1 MVRREHWVF
10 SGDAARQLISGD
22 GAVAAQLSTSRQS
35 EPDGRQWEPCRT
47 SQANMHAEEACARLP
62 RQKHYE
68 DGSLGARKRFGETLT
83 AMAEHREQ
91 DREPNSR
98 THGFGR
104 PAAAQRSGGRHSK
117 EALLTERQQQ
127 QLATVN
133 RTPRASKEVLRPE
146 RHQQQL
152 AAVSRTP
159 RASKEMMQTE
169 RKERMCAIEL
179 TTEDYEYTERHLS
192 PRQKHYNSMARVD
205 AQQAKRFGLQATPY
219 GLHGFG
225 EKPGSQ
231 TTRGR
236 AGGHEVAPGQPNQPD
251 VERASHDK
259 REDDAGRCAD
269 RPGPP
274 CLPPRSTSAAVA
286 AAAARAVPTPFLCIT
301 WPQRTVLCRPP
312 LSESTPKP
320 PPHPLSP
327 LVPPQPL
334 RLPTQGQAAEPSC
347 GAAWVRQ
354 RDTAAVAVP
363 HVHYGGCRGV
373 EWCARPRHPRAL
385 LAHAAMGHRCHR

>member
-22 GAVAAQLSTSRQS
+22 GAVAAQLSTARQT
-35 EPDGRQWEPCRT
+35 EQNGRQWGPCRT

-62 RQKHYE
+62 RQKHYG
-68 DGSLGARKRFGETLT
+68 DGSLGARERFGETLT

-91 DREPNSR
+91 DREPNSW

-133 RTPRASKEVLRPE
+133 RTP
-146 RHQQQL
+146 Q
-152 AAVSRTP
+152 
-159 RASKEMMQTE
+159 ASKEMMQTE

-192 PRQKHYNSMARVD
+192 PRQKHYHSMARVD

-236 AGGHEVAPGQPNQPD
+236 VGGPKVAPGQPNQPD
-251 VERASHDK
+251 AERASHDK

-269 RPGPP
+269 RPGPHQHA
-274 CLPPRSTSAAVA
+274 RVA
-286 AAAARAVPTPFLCIT
+286 HRHD
-301 WPQRTVLCRPP
+301 RRDE
-312 LSESTPKP
+312 ES
-320 PPHPLSP
+320 
-327 LVPPQPL
+327 V
-334 RLPTQGQAAEPSC
+334 
-347 GAAWVRQ
+347 
-354 RDTAAVAVP
+354 
-363 HVHYGGCRGV
+363 
-373 EWCARPRHPRAL
+373 
-385 LAHAAMGHRCHR
+385 